1 MIIFSR
7 ILWKSLPALGF
18 EAEPV
23 TSAWNAESGA
33 QARYKQRSCPVL
45 KLPETS
51 PSGRGAPLEPSTPSK
66 TKVRLLSLQF
76 TGKFSIACSPLV
88 SQMGGKRPFGK
99 LLLIEWLK
107 GNLLLFGQGYS
118 IRMHTWESVIYRTAG
133 AYSLI
138 ITLLRKT
145 VGKETGKVEN
155 FSVNTPINVKLAKP
169 DILIVFL
176 TCCSSPRS
184 QIQNREYNLYA

>member
-1 MIIFSR
+1 MLHKAGGVSMQLFLKNLSKVIIFSR

-66 TKVRLLSLQF
+66 TKVRLLSPQF
-76 TGKFSIACSPLV
+76 TEKFSIACPPLV
-88 SQMGGKRPFGK
+88 SQMGGKRQFGK
-99 LLLIEWLK
+99 LILIERLK
-107 GNLLLFGQGYS
+107 GNLLLFRQEYS
-118 IRMHTWESVIYRTAG
+118 ICMHKWKSMVYRIAG
-133 AYSLI
+133 VYSLI
-138 ITLLRKT
+138 IMLLRK
-145 VGKETGKVEN
+145 
-155 FSVNTPINVKLAKP
+155 KL
-169 DILIVFL
+169 
-176 TCCSSPRS
+176 
-184 QIQNREYNLYA
+184 